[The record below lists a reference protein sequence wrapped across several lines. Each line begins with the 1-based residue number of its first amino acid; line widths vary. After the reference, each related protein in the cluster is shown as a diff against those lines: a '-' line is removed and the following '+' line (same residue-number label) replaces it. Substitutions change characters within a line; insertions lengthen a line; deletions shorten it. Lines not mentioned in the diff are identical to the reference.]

1 MADNETDEKIL
12 AITSRVLF
20 KGQDAGIDYS
30 LTTTLYW
37 TMMNGLK

>member
-20 KGQDAGIDYS
+20 KGQDAGIDHI
-30 LTTTLYW
+30 TTTLYW